1 MVVTYKSL
9 HKVKFPLYALKS
21 ENWWE
26 QDGLLFLDDRV
37 LDDKNMRGSN
47 LGLRRAQTG
56 DPRLYKLNKQIIS
69 VQGVLKSSYKY
80 FIDSNG
86 TPFIYEKTKM
96 CKLSYKKIQKVSK
109 RGNCSIITC
118 YKTPPFD
125 VPRPPLDGETW
136 AGFIYL
142 NGFPYILYEY
152 SNGPKKDSYRK
163 V

>member
-26 QDGLLFLDDRV
+26 QDGLLFLDNRV

-96 CKLSYKKIQKVSK
+96 CKLSYKKIQKVSNEVIAVLLLAIK
-109 RGNCSIITC
+109 LLRSMFLDLLWTEKLGRG
-118 YKTPPFD
+118 
-125 VPRPPLDGETW
+125 
-136 AGFIYL
+136 
-142 NGFPYILYEY
+142 LYT
-152 SNGPKKDSYRK
+152 
-163 V
+163 